1 MRYFIEASYLG
12 TQYAGWQRQPGDPSV
27 QQTLEEAFSLILR
40 EEIQITGCGRTDAGV
55 HAKQYYFH
63 FDTEQDFTADLLK
76 RFNKYLP
83 VDIALLDAYVVD
95 AEANTRFDAIRR
107 TYQYHITFQK
117 DPLNRETVLWYP
129 HQENLD
135 FGLMQDLATL
145 LLEYDAFKT
154 FCKEGSD
161 ATHYTCQLNTAQWDF
176 SERGAVFTI
185 SANRFLRGMVR
196 LIVGACLQVG
206 RGRVSVEDVRQAL
219 DAQAPL
225 QYAESIAAH
234 GLHLV
239 KVDYPEG
246 MI

>member
-1 MRYFIEASYLG
+1 
-12 TQYAGWQRQPGDPSV
+12 
-27 QQTLEEAFSLILR
+27 
-40 EEIQITGCGRTDAGV
+40 
-55 HAKQYYFH
+55 
-63 FDTEQDFTADLLK
+63 
-76 RFNKYLP
+76 
-83 VDIALLDAYVVD
+83 
-95 AEANTRFDAIRR
+95 
-107 TYQYHITFQK
+107 
-117 DPLNRETVLWYP
+117 
-129 HQENLD
+129 
-135 FGLMQDLATL
+135 MQDLATL